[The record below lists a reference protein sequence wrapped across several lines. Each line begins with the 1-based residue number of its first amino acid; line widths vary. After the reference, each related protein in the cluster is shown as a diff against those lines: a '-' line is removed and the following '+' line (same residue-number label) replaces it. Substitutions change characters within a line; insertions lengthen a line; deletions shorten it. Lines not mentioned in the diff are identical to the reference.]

1 MLKQE
6 NTKELRLTAYESPKI
21 ETLGSVQDLTAQ
33 ELDKVGTSA
42 DFLTALLPDLTG
54 TIQPDVSAD
63 LPHKLE
69 LRERGPVPRSR
80 RFRVHL

>member
-33 ELDKVGTSA
+33 ELDKIGTSA
-42 DFLTALLPDLTG
+42 DILTALVPDLTG
-54 TIQPDVSAD
+54 KIQPDV
-63 LPHKLE
+63 
-69 LRERGPVPRSR
+69 
-80 RFRVHL
+80 

>member
-54 TIQPDVSAD
+54 KIQPDV
-63 LPHKLE
+63 
-69 LRERGPVPRSR
+69 
-80 RFRVHL
+80 

>member
-1 MLKQE
+1 MLDEE

-42 DFLTALLPDLTG
+42 DFLTLLLPDLTG
-54 TIQPDVSAD
+54 KIQNDPT
-63 LPHKLE
+63 P
-69 LRERGPVPRSR
+69 
-80 RFRVHL
+80 